1 LQCGAATLASP
12 VGAGISWHIP
22 MPMQH
27 GAWQSAE
34 EQMYGRLEWMTML
47 LAASNNM
54 SPS

>member
-1 LQCGAATLASP
+1 MRCCNTGFTSWRRNQLAYSY
-12 VGAGISWHIP
+12 